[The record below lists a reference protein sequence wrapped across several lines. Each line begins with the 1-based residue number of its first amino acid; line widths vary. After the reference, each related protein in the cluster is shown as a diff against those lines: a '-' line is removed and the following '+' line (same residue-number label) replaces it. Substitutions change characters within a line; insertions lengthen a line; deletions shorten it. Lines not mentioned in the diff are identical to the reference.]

1 MGYAEAVQV
10 MLDDG
15 KEAAQFAA
23 LVKKYFEDTFHNVN
37 GVWTRGDP
45 GDGGPP
51 YRNVIGIPYGVKGV
65 LYPALVKAN
74 INKMRLIDA
83 HNAGGTA
90 DSIDEGVVY
99 VYCSI
104 EFPFY
109 RGEQYHMFHKN
120 VVLRRTVPDEYL
132 VDASQAAK
140 ARGWDKKTCS
150 ETSVHTT
157 NVEVVA
163 EECSAAVSPTTAG
176 LITTTRAPITT
187 TTVRTTTAKP
197 TPCDTYQVRCNAM
210 FKKSLSSDCIIGSCV
225 DCTAALQARGLNCAI
240 KPTNSLGLGGVPP
253 SEGPTKKRIG
263 RSILIAIAV
272 IGALMAAGFAAKS
285 FLLSS
290 VRSGKSMQ
298 YKQMNA
304 STYTTDNDEDT
315 ATADLDDLDDEAL
328 LQA

>member
-15 KEAAQFAA
+15 KEAVQFAA

-45 GDGGPP
+45 ADGGPP

-150 ETSVHTT
+150 ETSVYTT
-157 NVEVVA
+157 NVETISDV
-163 EECSAAVSPTTAG
+163 CSPSEMPWYG
-176 LITTTRAPITT
+176 G
-187 TTVRTTTAKP
+187 
-197 TPCDTYQVRCNAM
+197 
-210 FKKSLSSDCIIGSCV
+210 SS
-225 DCTAALQARGLNCAI
+225 
-240 KPTNSLGLGGVPP
+240 LGGVPP